1 MPRLPLDATA
11 DAGSLITIDRFA
23 GEYSLDGGAE
33 VMAGHRLVVT
43 RSAVIELSVV
53 GQTAISIKQIEFWST
68 GGAIGFCDL
77 LCFVVTEG
85 ECEPQTYSHFFQFWR
100 GIIGIALGIIAADR
114 VDPQIL
120 VLIVLSESGQLV
132 LDMHH
137 IGAVSTDEHDKQP
150 RLPDERIKRIAL
162 SRHDVR

>member
-53 GQTAISIKQIEFWST
+53 GQTAISIKQIEFR
-68 GGAIGFCDL
+68 GAGRLIGFRDL
-77 LCFVVTEG
+77 LRLVVAEG

-114 VDPQIL
+114 DDPQIL
-120 VLIVLSESGQLV
+120 VLIVMSESGQL
-132 LDMHH
+132 LLNMHH

-150 RLPDERIKRIAL
+150 CLPAERVNRIAL